1 MEKLVNGAIKLAEA
15 KHPGVYFL
23 NTEQELKNFY
33 TSGLKKYKK
42 WKAIASIENWLPVD
56 DVFLQNFRK
65 ELDKRGIRTK
75 VIFKE
80 AGLKYEPKGLKH
92 RHIKIIP
99 DSYKF
104 KSSVDIL
111 DDKLLIMSPK
121 LKVKG
126 LVIEIEPMLDI
137 FNDIFD
143 LLWETLP
150 EKKK

>member
-1 MEKLVNGAIKLAEA
+1 MEKFVDNAIKLAEA
-15 KHPGVYFL
+15 KYPGVHFL
-23 NTEQELKNFY
+23 NTTQELKNFY
-33 TSGLKKYKK
+33 TDGLKKYKK

-56 DVFLQNFRK
+56 DVFLQDFRK
-65 ELDKRGIRTK
+65 ELDKRRIKTK

-80 AGLKYEPKGLKH
+80 SGLKYEPEGLKH
-92 RHIKIIP
+92 RQIKLIP
-99 DSYKF
+99 DTYKF

-121 LKVKG
+121 MKVRG

-143 LLWETLP
+143 LLWEALP
-150 EKKK
+150 DTKK

>member
-1 MEKLVNGAIKLAEA
+1 MERIVDSAIKLAEA
-15 KHPGVYFL
+15 RHPGVHFL
-23 NTEQELKNFY
+23 NTTQELKNFY
-33 TSGLKKYKK
+33 TDGLKKYKK

-56 DVFLQNFRK
+56 DVFLQEFRK
-65 ELDKRGIRTK
+65 ELDKRKIKTK
-75 VIFKE
+75 VIFKKS
-80 AGLKYEPKGLKH
+80 GLKYEPAGLKY
-92 RHIKIIP
+92 RRIKVIP

-121 LKVKG
+121 MKVKG

-150 EKKK
+150 ETKK

>member
-1 MEKLVNGAIKLAEA
+1 MEKIIKSAIKLAEA
-15 KHPGVYFL
+15 KYPGVYFL
-23 NTEQELKNFY
+23 NTTQELKNFY
-33 TSGLKKYKK
+33 TSGLKKHKR

-56 DVFLQNFRK
+56 DVFLQDFRK
-65 ELDKRGIRTK
+65 ELDKRKIKTQ

-80 AGLKYEPKGLKH
+80 AGLKFEPKGLKY
-92 RHIKIIP
+92 RKVKVMS
-99 DSYKF
+99 DKYKF

-111 DDKLLIMSPK
+111 NDKLLIMSPK
-121 LKVKG
+121 MKVKG

-150 EKKK
+150 EVKK

>member
-1 MEKLVNGAIKLAEA
+1 MEKLIKNAVKMAET
-15 KHPGVYFL
+15 KQTGVYFL
-23 NTEQELKNFY
+23 NTTQELKDFY
-33 TSGLKKYKK
+33 LDGLSKYKK

-56 DVFLQNFRK
+56 DAFLQDFRR
-65 ELDKRGIRTK
+65 ELDRQRIKTK
-75 VIFKE
+75 IIFKE
-80 AGLKYEPKGLKH
+80 SGLKHEPEGLKY
-92 RHIKIIP
+92 RHIKVVP

-111 DDKLLIMSPK
+111 EDKLLIMSPK

-150 EKKK
+150 EVKK